1 MQTVIITFITL
12 VAFAANSV
20 LCRWALMDQTIDP
33 LSFSIMRIIS
43 GAFTLLILLTL
54 SSSAKRKQDKAVN
67 NTSMYTKVRSQFDLT
82 AIVALLVYMFGF
94 SFAYLTLGAGL
105 GALVLFVAVQFTMI
119 AAHLLAGNRM
129 SLLEWCGCLL
139 SVSGLVY
146 LLMPT
151 ESTSSPDITSIILMT
166 LAGIGWG
173 IYTLAGKKSTNALQS
188 TTANF
193 GFSSLAI
200 LVLVSLL
207 LTIPSVASKISI
219 TEQGLIYAI
228 LSGSVASGVGYS
240 LWYYVVKKLNTVV
253 ASIAQ
258 LSVPVIATLGGVLLL
273 SEPVTMQFVISS
285 TVILLG
291 ISLVLVAPKLKKQR
305 VQSLTSMAK
314 PNKKQPTKTVQ
325 IFCAK
330 CKTQLF
336 KYRKG
341 GKGAL
346 VKCFKERIVE
356 DFTKEPCVCPE
367 CGIEFARDTLVRGTP
382 AYKFVGGKVT
392 MK

>member
-33 LSFSIMRIIS
+33 LSFSIVRIIS

-67 NTSMYTKVRSQFDLT
+67 NTSMYTKIRSQFDLT

-173 IYTLAGKKSTNALQS
+173 IYTLAGKQSTNALQS

-200 LVLVSLL
+200 LVLISLL
-207 LTIPSVASKISI
+207 LVIPSVVSQISI

-240 LWYYVVKKLNTVV
+240 LWYHVVKKLNTVV

-273 SEPVTMQFVISS
+273 SEPVTMRFVISS

-291 ISLVLVAPKLKKQR
+291 ISLVLVAPKLKKHR
-305 VQSLTSMAK
+305 A
-314 PNKKQPTKTVQ
+314 
-325 IFCAK
+325 
-330 CKTQLF
+330 
-336 KYRKG
+336 
-341 GKGAL
+341 
-346 VKCFKERIVE
+346 
-356 DFTKEPCVCPE
+356 
-367 CGIEFARDTLVRGTP
+367 
-382 AYKFVGGKVT
+382 
-392 MK
+392 

>member
-1 MQTVIITFITL
+1 MQTVLVTFITL

-33 LSFSIMRIIS
+33 LSFSVIRILS
-43 GAFTLLILLTL
+43 GAFTLLILLGIA
-54 SSSAKRKQDKAVN
+54 SQNSN
-67 NTSMYTKVRSQFDLT
+67 NTAEPSPTSLFSKLKSQFSLVS
-82 AIVALLVYMFGF
+82 IVSLIVYMFGF
-94 SFAYLTLGAGL
+94 SFAYLELGAGL

-119 AAHLLAGNRM
+119 AAHLISGNKM
-129 SLLEWCGCLL
+129 SLIEWAGCLL

-151 ESTSSPDITSIILMT
+151 SSTSTPDLVSIALMS

-173 IYTLAGKKSTNALQS
+173 IYTLAGKRSSNALLS

-193 GFSSLAI
+193 GFCSLI
-200 LVLVSLL
+200 VLVFISPWLVV
-207 LTIPSVASKISI
+207 PSSALDISI
-219 TEQGLIYAI
+219 SEQGIIYAV

-285 TVILLG
+285 TIILVG
-291 ISLVLVAPKLKKQR
+291 ISLVLVAPKLKQ
-305 VQSLTSMAK
+305 
-314 PNKKQPTKTVQ
+314 
-325 IFCAK
+325 
-330 CKTQLF
+330 
-336 KYRKG
+336 
-341 GKGAL
+341 
-346 VKCFKERIVE
+346 
-356 DFTKEPCVCPE
+356 
-367 CGIEFARDTLVRGTP
+367 
-382 AYKFVGGKVT
+382 
-392 MK
+392 

>member
-33 LSFSIMRIIS
+33 LSFSIVRMLS
-43 GAFTLLILLTL
+43 GALTLLILLTL
-54 SSSAKRKQDKAVN
+54 SSNAKRKQVKAAGS
-67 NTSMYTKVRSQFDLT
+67 NTSIYTKVRTQFDLT
-82 AIVALLVYMFGF
+82 AILTLLVYMFGF

-119 AAHLLAGNRM
+119 AAHLFAGNRM
-129 SLLEWCGCLL
+129 SSIEWVGCLL
-139 SVSGLVY
+139 SVAGLIY

-151 ESTSSPDITSIILMT
+151 ESTGSSDLISIILMA
-166 LAGIGWG
+166 LAGVGWG

-193 GFSSLAI
+193 GFGSLVI
-200 LVLVSLL
+200 LALLSLL
-207 LTIPSVASKISI
+207 AFIPSVTEQISI
-219 TEQGLIYAI
+219 TKQGLVYAV
-228 LSGSVASGVGYS
+228 LSGAVASGVGYS
-240 LWYYVVKKLNTVV
+240 LWYYVVKQLNTVV

-291 ISLVLVAPKLKKQR
+291 ISLVLVAPKLEK
-305 VQSLTSMAK
+305 
-314 PNKKQPTKTVQ
+314 
-325 IFCAK
+325 
-330 CKTQLF
+330 
-336 KYRKG
+336 
-341 GKGAL
+341 
-346 VKCFKERIVE
+346 
-356 DFTKEPCVCPE
+356 
-367 CGIEFARDTLVRGTP
+367 
-382 AYKFVGGKVT
+382 
-392 MK
+392 

>member
-1 MQTVIITFITL
+1 MQTLMVTFITL

-33 LSFSIMRIIS
+33 LSFSIVRILS
-43 GAFTLLILLTL
+43 GALTLLILLTL
-54 SSSAKRKQDKAVN
+54 SSQPQSNSKPKQDSSNIGILV
-67 NTSMYTKVRSQFDLT
+67 YTELKSQFQITSILS
-82 AIVALLVYMFGF
+82 LLVYMFGF
-94 SFAYLTLGAGL
+94 SFAYLELGAGL

-119 AAHLLAGNRM
+119 AAHLFSGNRM
-129 SLLEWCGCLL
+129 SLIEWCGCLL
-139 SVSGLVY
+139 SVAGLVY

-151 ESTSSPDITSIILMT
+151 ESSQAPDLVSLILMS
-166 LAGIGWG
+166 LAGVGWG
-173 IYTLAGKKSTNALQS
+173 IYTLAGKKSSNALQS

-207 LTIPSVASKISI
+207 LVIPSVASQISI
-219 TEQGLIYAI
+219 TKQGLIYAI

-273 SEPVTMQFVISS
+273 SEPVTMQFIVSS

-291 ISLVLVAPKLKKQR
+291 ISLVLVAPKLKK
-305 VQSLTSMAK
+305 
-314 PNKKQPTKTVQ
+314 
-325 IFCAK
+325 
-330 CKTQLF
+330 
-336 KYRKG
+336 
-341 GKGAL
+341 
-346 VKCFKERIVE
+346 
-356 DFTKEPCVCPE
+356 
-367 CGIEFARDTLVRGTP
+367 
-382 AYKFVGGKVT
+382 
-392 MK
+392 

>member
-1 MQTVIITFITL
+1 MQTVMITFITL

-33 LSFSIMRIIS
+33 LSFSIVRIIS
-43 GAFTLLILLTL
+43 GALTLLILLTL
-54 SSSAKRKQDKAVN
+54 SSHSKPREELVN
-67 NTSMYTKVRSQFDLT
+67 NDKSVETKLKSQFQFTSILS
-82 AIVALLVYMFGF
+82 LLVYMFGF
-94 SFAYLTLGAGL
+94 SFAYLELGAGL

-119 AAHLLAGNRM
+119 AAHLFSGNRM

-151 ESTSSPDITSIILMT
+151 DSTSSPDITSIILMA
-166 LAGIGWG
+166 LAGVGWG

-188 TTANF
+188 TTCNF
-193 GFSSLAI
+193 AFSSLVI

-207 LTIPSVASKISI
+207 LVIPNVASQISI

-240 LWYYVVKKLNTVV
+240 LWYYVVKKLDTVV

-273 SEPVTMQFVISS
+273 SEPVTMQFIISS

-291 ISLVLVAPKLKKQR
+291 ISLVLVAPKLKK
-305 VQSLTSMAK
+305 
-314 PNKKQPTKTVQ
+314 
-325 IFCAK
+325 
-330 CKTQLF
+330 
-336 KYRKG
+336 
-341 GKGAL
+341 
-346 VKCFKERIVE
+346 
-356 DFTKEPCVCPE
+356 
-367 CGIEFARDTLVRGTP
+367 
-382 AYKFVGGKVT
+382 
-392 MK
+392 

>member
-1 MQTVIITFITL
+1 MQTVMITFITL

-33 LSFSIMRIIS
+33 LSFSIVRIIS
-43 GAFTLLILLTL
+43 GALTLLILLTL
-54 SSSAKRKQDKAVN
+54 SSHSKSREELVN
-67 NTSMYTKVRSQFDLT
+67 NDKSVETKLKLPFQFTSILS
-82 AIVALLVYMFGF
+82 LLVYMFGF
-94 SFAYLTLGAGL
+94 SFAYLELGAGL

-151 ESTSSPDITSIILMT
+151 DSTSSPDITSIILMA
-166 LAGIGWG
+166 LAGVGWG

-193 GFSSLAI
+193 AFSSLVI

-207 LTIPSVASKISI
+207 LVIPNVASQISI

-240 LWYYVVKKLNTVV
+240 LWYYVVKKLDTVV

-273 SEPVTMQFVISS
+273 SEPVTMQFIISS

-291 ISLVLVAPKLKKQR
+291 ISLVLVAPKLKK
-305 VQSLTSMAK
+305 
-314 PNKKQPTKTVQ
+314 
-325 IFCAK
+325 
-330 CKTQLF
+330 
-336 KYRKG
+336 
-341 GKGAL
+341 
-346 VKCFKERIVE
+346 
-356 DFTKEPCVCPE
+356 
-367 CGIEFARDTLVRGTP
+367 
-382 AYKFVGGKVT
+382 
-392 MK
+392 

>member
-1 MQTVIITFITL
+1 MQTVLVTLITL

-33 LSFSIMRIIS
+33 LSFSVIRILS
-43 GAFTLLILLTL
+43 GAFTLLILLGIA
-54 SSSAKRKQDKAVN
+54 SQNSN
-67 NTSMYTKVRSQFDLT
+67 NTAEPSRTSLFSKLKSQFSLVS
-82 AIVALLVYMFGF
+82 IVSLIVYMFGF
-94 SFAYLTLGAGL
+94 SFAYLELGAGL

-119 AAHLLAGNRM
+119 AAHLISGNKM
-129 SLLEWCGCLL
+129 SLIEWAGCLL

-151 ESTSSPDITSIILMT
+151 SSTITPDLVSISLMS

-173 IYTLAGKKSTNALQS
+173 IYTLAGKRSSNALLS

-193 GFSSLAI
+193 GFCSLI
-200 LVLVSLL
+200 VLVF
-207 LTIPSVASKISI
+207 ISPWLVVTSSALDI
-219 TEQGLIYAI
+219 SMSEQGIIYAV

-285 TVILLG
+285 TIILVG
-291 ISLVLVAPKLKKQR
+291 ISLVLVAPKLKQ
-305 VQSLTSMAK
+305 
-314 PNKKQPTKTVQ
+314 
-325 IFCAK
+325 
-330 CKTQLF
+330 
-336 KYRKG
+336 
-341 GKGAL
+341 
-346 VKCFKERIVE
+346 
-356 DFTKEPCVCPE
+356 
-367 CGIEFARDTLVRGTP
+367 
-382 AYKFVGGKVT
+382 
-392 MK
+392 

>member
-1 MQTVIITFITL
+1 MQTVMITFITL

-33 LSFSIMRIIS
+33 LSFSIVRIIS
-43 GAFTLLILLTL
+43 GALTLLILLTL
-54 SSSAKRKQDKAVN
+54 SSHSKSREELVN
-67 NTSMYTKVRSQFDLT
+67 NDKSVETKLKLPFQFASILS
-82 AIVALLVYMFGF
+82 LLVYMFGF
-94 SFAYLTLGAGL
+94 SFAYLELGAGL

-151 ESTSSPDITSIILMT
+151 DSTSSPDITSVILMA
-166 LAGIGWG
+166 LAGVGWG

-193 GFSSLAI
+193 AFSSLVI

-207 LTIPSVASKISI
+207 LVIPNVASQISI

-240 LWYYVVKKLNTVV
+240 LWYYVVKKLDTVV

-273 SEPVTMQFVISS
+273 SEPVTMQFIISS

-291 ISLVLVAPKLKKQR
+291 ISLVLVAPKLKK
-305 VQSLTSMAK
+305 
-314 PNKKQPTKTVQ
+314 
-325 IFCAK
+325 
-330 CKTQLF
+330 
-336 KYRKG
+336 
-341 GKGAL
+341 
-346 VKCFKERIVE
+346 
-356 DFTKEPCVCPE
+356 
-367 CGIEFARDTLVRGTP
+367 
-382 AYKFVGGKVT
+382 
-392 MK
+392 

>member
-12 VAFAANSV
+12 VAFAANSI

-33 LSFSIMRIIS
+33 LSFSVIRILS
-43 GAFTLLILLTL
+43 GALTLLILLTL
-54 SSSAKRKQDKAVN
+54 SSKAKRKQDKAVSN
-67 NTSMYTKVRSQFDLT
+67 ESMYAKIRSELDLT
-82 AIVALLVYMFGF
+82 AILALLVYMFGF

-105 GALVLFVAVQFTMI
+105 GALVLFVSVQFTMI
-119 AAHLLAGNRM
+119 AAHLLTGNRM
-129 SLLEWCGCLL
+129 SLLEWCGCLA

-151 ESTSSPDITSIILMT
+151 ESTSSPDITSIILMA

-193 GFSSLAI
+193 GFCSLAI
-200 LVLVSLL
+200 LVLLSLL
-207 LTIPSVASKISI
+207 TVIPSVASQISI
-219 TEQGLIYAI
+219 TEQGLIYAV
-228 LSGSVASGVGYS
+228 LSGAVASGVGYS

-291 ISLVLVAPKLKKQR
+291 ISLVLVAPKLKK
-305 VQSLTSMAK
+305 
-314 PNKKQPTKTVQ
+314 
-325 IFCAK
+325 
-330 CKTQLF
+330 
-336 KYRKG
+336 
-341 GKGAL
+341 
-346 VKCFKERIVE
+346 
-356 DFTKEPCVCPE
+356 
-367 CGIEFARDTLVRGTP
+367 
-382 AYKFVGGKVT
+382 
-392 MK
+392 

>member
-1 MQTVIITFITL
+1 MQTVIITLITL

-33 LSFSIMRIIS
+33 LSFAIVRILS
-43 GAFTLLILLTL
+43 GALTLLILLTL
-54 SSSAKRKQDKAVN
+54 SSSAKRKQDKVEN
-67 NTSMYTKVRSQFDLT
+67 STSMYTKIRSELDLT
-82 AIVALLVYMFGF
+82 AILALLVYMFGF

-119 AAHLLAGNRM
+119 AAHLFAGNRM
-129 SLLEWCGCLL
+129 SSLEWGGCLL
-139 SVSGLVY
+139 SVAGLVY

-151 ESTSSPDITSIILMT
+151 GTTNSPDLISIILMV
-166 LAGIGWG
+166 LAGVGWG
-173 IYTLAGKKSTNALQS
+173 VYTLAGKKSTNALQS

-193 GFSSLAI
+193 GFSSLVI
-200 LVLVSLL
+200 LTLLSLL
-207 LTIPSVASKISI
+207 AFIPSVTAQISI

-228 LSGSVASGVGYS
+228 LSGAVASGVGYS

-291 ISLVLVAPKLKKQR
+291 ISLVLVAPD
-305 VQSLTSMAK
+305 
-314 PNKKQPTKTVQ
+314 
-325 IFCAK
+325 
-330 CKTQLF
+330 
-336 KYRKG
+336 RKS
-341 GKGAL
+341 
-346 VKCFKERIVE
+346 VV
-356 DFTKEPCVCPE
+356 
-367 CGIEFARDTLVRGTP
+367 
-382 AYKFVGGKVT
+382 
-392 MK
+392 

>member
-20 LCRWALMDQTIDP
+20 LCRWALVDQTIDP
-33 LSFSIMRIIS
+33 LSFSIVRMLS
-43 GAFTLLILLTL
+43 GALTLLILLTL
-54 SSSAKRKQDKAVN
+54 SSNAKRKQVKAADS
-67 NTSMYTKVRSQFDLT
+67 NTSIYTKVRTQFDLT
-82 AIVALLVYMFGF
+82 AILTLLVYMFGF

-129 SLLEWCGCLL
+129 SSLEWVGCLL
-139 SVSGLVY
+139 SVAGLIY

-151 ESTSSPDITSIILMT
+151 ESAGSSDLISIILMA
-166 LAGIGWG
+166 LAGVGWG

-193 GFSSLAI
+193 GFGSLVI
-200 LVLVSLL
+200 LALLSLL
-207 LTIPSVASKISI
+207 AFIPSVTEQISI
-219 TEQGLIYAI
+219 TKQGLIYAV
-228 LSGSVASGVGYS
+228 LSGAVASGVGYS

-291 ISLVLVAPKLKKQR
+291 ISLVLVAPKLKK
-305 VQSLTSMAK
+305 
-314 PNKKQPTKTVQ
+314 
-325 IFCAK
+325 
-330 CKTQLF
+330 
-336 KYRKG
+336 
-341 GKGAL
+341 
-346 VKCFKERIVE
+346 
-356 DFTKEPCVCPE
+356 
-367 CGIEFARDTLVRGTP
+367 
-382 AYKFVGGKVT
+382 
-392 MK
+392 